1 MKEINTLKNNST
13 LFEIIF
19 WVLLALSGVF
29 FSNYLPFITIILI
42 YGLFAVSLDIA
53 LGYAGILTVGHAAF
67 FGMGAYVAGLYSIY
81 VFTEPL
87 SGLVAAAFICAV
99 VGYLL
104 SFLVVRGPD
113 LSRLMITIGT
123 VVLLGEVVRRF
134 SSITGGTDGLL
145 GIEIAPIFGLFEF
158 DFDGKVGFIYTFIVV
173 LIMFLIA
180 RRILRSP
187 FGYGLKGIHDNP
199 TRMLALGTPIIKR
212 LRWSYSLAAMFAG
225 VAGALLAQTNQFVGI
240 ETLSFDLSAQILII
254 LILGGTGRL
263 YGGMIG
269 AIVYMLLHDYFA
281 DVSPEYWMFW
291 LGIFLIIIVSAGR
304 GGVMA
309 LLSSVFKE
317 RKA

>member
-1 MKEINTLKNNST
+1 MIKNKFT
-13 LFEIIF
+13 WIEVAF
-19 WVLLALSGVF
+19 WALLALSGVF
-29 FSNYLPFITIILI
+29 FDNYLPFITMILI

-81 VFTEPL
+81 VVTEPL
-87 SGLVAAAFICAV
+87 SGLVVSALICGV

-104 SFLVVRGPD
+104 SFLIVRGQD

-123 VVLLGEVVRRF
+123 VVLLGEIVRRY

-145 GIEIAPIFGLFEF
+145 GIDIAPVFGIFEF
-158 DFDGKVGFIYTFIVV
+158 DFDGKVGFVYSYIVV
-173 LIMFLIA
+173 LFMFLLA
-180 RRILRSP
+180 RRLLRSP

-199 TRMLALGTPIIKR
+199 TRMLAIGTPVVKR
-212 LRWSYSLAAMFAG
+212 LRWSYCVAAMFAG

-254 LILGGTGRL
+254 LILGGAGRL

-269 AIVYMLLHDYFA
+269 AIIYMLLHDYFA
-281 DVSPEYWMFW
+281 DLSPEYWMFW
-291 LGIFLIIIVSAGR
+291 LGMFLIFTVSVGR
-304 GGVMA
+304 GGIMA
-309 LLSSVFKE
+309 LLESRFKGGK
-317 RKA
+317 R